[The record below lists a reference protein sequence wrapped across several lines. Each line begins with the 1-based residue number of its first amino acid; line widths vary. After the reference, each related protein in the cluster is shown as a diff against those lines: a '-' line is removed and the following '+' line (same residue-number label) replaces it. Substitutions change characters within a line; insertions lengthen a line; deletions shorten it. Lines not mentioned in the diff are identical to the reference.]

1 MTITLVYKNMK
12 LLLIAILLKT
22 YSSRKTFSAKKMFED
37 TFFFPV
43 LFPTLYINSLIVLIG
58 AYDLTPPRKSEIY
71 RSAAPAPALPCL
83 ATCRFPTV
91 TVTVAVT
98 GAAVMPVV
106 AVVAVLAGD
115 GGGSAG
121 GAGGTT
127 IGSLLGGNVR
137 RWPPIGRGDRR
148 FASGFT
154 ATHDHCRRRN
164 VLVDVFVFSIVVGTA
179 VGRRQQRWFFVL
191 QYDRR
196 LVADLRLLVQLV
208 LEYHRDALGAERF
221 PFLVGTKFHLAGEP
235 PPVENARDYECYQQ
249 HRQDYHSWKHEGEQV
264 VILGDR
270 RRKGLLRFVC
280 NVDGSVEALAGAHW
294 D

>member
-58 AYDLTPPRKSEIY
+58 AIY

-83 ATCRFPTV
+83 ATGRFPTV

-115 GGGSAG
+115 
-121 GAGGTT
+121 
-127 IGSLLGGNVR
+127 
-137 RWPPIGRGDRR
+137 
-148 FASGFT
+148 
-154 ATHDHCRRRN
+154 
-164 VLVDVFVFSIVVGTA
+164 
-179 VGRRQQRWFFVL
+179 
-191 QYDRR
+191 
-196 LVADLRLLVQLV
+196 
-208 LEYHRDALGAERF
+208 
-221 PFLVGTKFHLAGEP
+221 
-235 PPVENARDYECYQQ
+235 
-249 HRQDYHSWKHEGEQV
+249 
-264 VILGDR
+264 
-270 RRKGLLRFVC
+270 
-280 NVDGSVEALAGAHW
+280 
-294 D
+294 